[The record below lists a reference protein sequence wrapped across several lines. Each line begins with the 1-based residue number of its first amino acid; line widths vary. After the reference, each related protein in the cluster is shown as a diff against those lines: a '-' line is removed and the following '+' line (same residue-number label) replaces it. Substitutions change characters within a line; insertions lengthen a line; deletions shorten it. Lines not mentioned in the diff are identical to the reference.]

1 MLESRGIVVDLV
13 WTEQLSVGNAILD
26 CDHKELLKLAS
37 DIGSAAKSK
46 NHADLFYAFK
56 QFCACIDRHF
66 LNEEL
71 IAAEF
76 NIPFGMHKMAHQN
89 LQVDLV
95 CTMQQLRK
103 NSAETIFAAEHYA
116 QFLQDWLTRHITS
129 EDMLMKPALL
139 TSSYNTKLL
148 GMATAGS

>member
-1 MLESRGIVVDLV
+1 MDLV

-46 NHADLFYAFK
+46 NHADLLYAFK

-71 IAAEF
+71 MAEKL
-76 NIPFGMHKMAHQN
+76 NITFDMHKMSHHN

-95 CTMQQLRK
+95 FTMQQIRK
-103 NSAETIFAAEHYA
+103 ISSVAMFEIEIYA
-116 QFLQDWLTRHITS
+116 QFLQDWLTRHITN

-148 GMATAGS
+148 GMATAGC